1 LKFAIHIDDMT
12 ASELAAVTAFITSIG
27 ASPVARTV
35 TELAAA
41 TTQQPS
47 PPPPPAPN
55 MPAPPAL
62 GAPLAPVGGIPQYD
76 SRGLPHNPAFYA
88 DSKRQNADGSWAKR
102 KGVDKAA
109 CDAWEASVPRGTP
122 ATPQQPPAPPVGNV
136 PLPAASVSPANAP
149 SSVSPTAAEINAKF
163 APGLPPQGANGDPF
177 AAPAQPAAPPAP
189 PAPPVEVTYAA
200 WHQMYMNLMTAGK
213 ITPEKYAEI
222 AGRYNAVED
231 PMTFMNNAASRA
243 ACYRE
248 FEALAAA

>member
-1 LKFAIHIDDMT
+1 MKFAIHIDDMT
-12 ASELAAVTAFITSIG
+12 ANELAAVTAFITSIG
-27 ASPVARTV
+27 ATPVSRTAA
-35 TELAAA
+35 ELAAA
-41 TTQQPS
+41 TGAAVTAGQQS

-55 MPAPPAL
+55 MPAPPPPAGPAPI
-62 GAPLAPVGGIPQYD
+62 GAQYD
-76 SRGLPHNPAFYA
+76 SRGLPHNPQFYA

-109 CDAWEASVPRGTP
+109 CDAWEASVPRGAP
-122 ATPQQPPAPPVGNV
+122 AAPPVGNV
-136 PLPAASVSPANAP
+136 PSPAASVSPGNGL
-149 SSVSPTAAEINAKF
+149 SSASPTAAEINAKF

-177 AAPAQPAAPPAP
+177 AAPAQPAAPVAPPAP

-231 PMTFMNNAASRA
+231 PMTFMNNAVSRA

>member
-1 LKFAIHIDDMT
+1 MT
-12 ASELAAVTAFITSIG
+12 ANELAAVTAFITSIG
-27 ASPVARTV
+27 ATPVSRTV
-35 TELAAA
+35 AELAAT
-41 TTQQPS
+41 TTQQP
-47 PPPPPAPN
+47 PAPPPPAPN

-62 GAPLAPVGGIPQYD
+62 GAPLAPVGGIPHYD

-122 ATPQQPPAPPVGNV
+122 AAPQQPPAPAA
-136 PLPAASVSPANAP
+136 PAQPDRAGQPGPAPA
-149 SSVSPTAAEINAKF
+149 PTAAEINAKF
-163 APGLPPQGANGDPF
+163 APGLPPQGGAGGDPF
-177 AAPAQPAAPPAP
+177 AAPAPNAQPAAPVAPPAP

-231 PMTFMNNAASRA
+231 PMTFMNNAVSRA

-248 FEALAAA
+248 FETLAAA